1 MTLSIPGQPVYD
13 AAGNLLP
20 VSSINLNNLKAGT
33 SYVVQ
38 VQAGG
43 GDNNTVSDW
52 SVGYIFVVPNL
63 T

>member
-1 MTLSIPGQPVYD
+1 MVLSVPGQNRVD
-13 AAGNLLP
+13 ASGKIIP
-20 VSSINLNNLKAGT
+20 SSAVTLQNLKPGV

-38 VQAGG
+38 VQAVGA
-43 GDNNTVSDW
+43 DNNAVSDW